1 MYRMREYLVDDENQI
16 KAFIEAHPLAMIT
29 GVDAQNRPVATQ
41 VPVLV
46 EKRGDKF
53 VLIGHI
59 MRNTDH
65 HRAFVQNPNV
75 LAVFT
80 GANTYV
86 SATWYTNPNMG
97 STWNYMSVYAR
108 GVIKLLDGE
117 ALNKIMQT
125 MTLHFEG
132 GNEHS
137 ATVFKNLSD
146 EYREHM
152 TKAIAGFEIEV
163 SQIDGLFK
171 LSQDRDAESHAN
183 IIGKLEKLGD
193 SSEAVAAA
201 MKEKL

>member
-171 LSQDRDAESHAN
+171 LSQDRDAES
-183 IIGKLEKLGD
+183 
-193 SSEAVAAA
+193 VV
-201 MKEKL
+201 